1 MPKRKRKVS
10 REVFDERADSST
22 SSVKPWVRWIAIGII
37 LALAT
42 SVLAGAITA
51 TPAQAVES
59 SASPLIEEIMPIS
72 EASCLLDNDIDGV
85 PNPEDT
91 DIDGDGTVNGEDDD
105 IDGDGITNFEDGD
118 PAATNCN
125 DDAEPPLMV
134 QTSILSGADDGVV
147 VTLGIAFALLALVVV
162 TLLARRS
169 KKAKN

>member
-1 MPKRKRKVS
+1 MPKRKRKIS
-10 REVFDERADSST
+10 RALPEVRSESAT
-22 SSVKPWVRWIAIGII
+22 MNVKPWVRWLAIGII

-51 TPAQAVES
+51 APAQAAES
-59 SASPLIEEIMPIS
+59 SASPSVEEIMPIS
-72 EASCLLDNDIDGV
+72 EATCLLDNDNDGV
-85 PNPEDT
+85 PNPNDP

-105 IDGDGITNFEDGD
+105 IDGDGITNFKDGD

-125 DDAEPPLMV
+125 DDAEPPLMA
-134 QTSILSGADDGVV
+134 QTPILSNADDGML

>member
-10 REVFDERADSST
+10 RSVADDRVESST
-22 SSVKPWVRWIAIGII
+22 MNVKPWVRWLAIGII

-51 TPAQAVES
+51 APAQAAES
-59 SASPLIEEIMPIS
+59 SASPSVEEIMPIS
-72 EASCLLDNDIDGV
+72 EATCLLDNDTDGV
-85 PNPEDT
+85 PNPDDP
-91 DIDGDGTVNGEDDD
+91 DIDGDGMVNGEDED

-125 DDAEPPLMV
+125 DNAEPPLMV
-134 QTSILSGADDGVV
+134 KTSTLSDTEDGML
-147 VTLGIAFALLALVVV
+147 VTLGIAFALLAVVVV